1 MKYKL
6 LFTKKAEKEFYR
18 IERSYQKL
26 IAVKLK
32 SLAEDFQGTSNNI
45 KKLKGKYEYFRLR
58 VGQYR
63 VIFNKEDDKLII
75 TVIHIGHRKKI
86 YEKL

>member
-6 LFTKKAEKEFYR
+6 LFTKTAEKEFSK
-18 IERSYQKL
+18 IERPYQKL
-26 IAVKLK
+26 IAAKLK
-32 SLAEDFQGTSNNI
+32 SLAEDFRLSSGNI
-45 KKLKGKYEYFRLR
+45 KKLKGDYEYYRLR

-63 VIFNKEDDKLII
+63 VIFTKEDDKLII
-75 TVIHIGHRKKI
+75 TVIHVGHRKKI